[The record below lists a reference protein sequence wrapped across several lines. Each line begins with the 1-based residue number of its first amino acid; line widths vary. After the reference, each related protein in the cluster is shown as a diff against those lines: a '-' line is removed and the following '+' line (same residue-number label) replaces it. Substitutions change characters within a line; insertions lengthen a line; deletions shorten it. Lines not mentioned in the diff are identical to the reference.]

1 MKILR
6 RTLLYAIGSLLFFS
20 IESLL
25 NKTPSF
31 AASQITVR
39 YGILEQSL
47 PVSDLRKY
55 AETGKV
61 SSDLQSF
68 LNYIDS
74 DAQKNLQGALQVK
87 MSLDIAA
94 VDKVL
99 DTPFAKQVLSAVS
112 TSIARRD
119 TAGVT
124 ALRAAIILGTKSK
137 EGLSIVS
144 FLEAYPS
151 DRLVVDVPAALELA
165 SQAKKYSANSSN
177 PPDQDNL
184 SSTPFWRIAI
194 SYQRFAT
201 KNKQFAGCL
210 FGDSVSAE
218 LGNTLGEGN
227 FNFALNGLS
236 AVSLAEQLKLL
247 APVQV
252 KCQKAVIAVGGN
264 DAWYKLSNDVFVKNL
279 RESIALTRQLGA
291 KQIFLIP
298 GFYSTVAASKD
309 PSISAPNSKVDEINA
324 LINQVA
330 LAENVLVET
339 LGLQPL
345 NEKGALKEAFA
356 TTDGDHL
363 NEEGIKIYRQALF
376 KILK

>member
-6 RTLLYAIGSLLFFS
+6 RALLCVIGSLLFFG

-25 NKTPSF
+25 NNPSF

-74 DAQKNLQGALQVK
+74 DAQKKLQGALQVK

-99 DTPFAKQVLSAVS
+99 DTPFAKQILSAVS

-119 TAGVT
+119 SSGVT

-165 SQAKKYSANSSN
+165 NQAKKYSVNSSN
-177 PPDQDNL
+177 PPNQDNL
-184 SSTPFWRIAI
+184 SSTPLWRIAI
-194 SYQRFAT
+194 SYQRFAAQ
-201 KNKQFAGCL
+201 NKQFSGCL

-218 LGNTLGEGN
+218 LGSTLGEGN

-236 AVSLAEQLKLL
+236 AVSLVEQLKLL
-247 APVQV
+247 APVGV

-264 DAWYKLSNDVFVKNL
+264 DAWYKLSDEVFVKNL

-291 KQIFLIP
+291 KIFLVP

-309 PSISAPNSKVDEINA
+309 PSISAPNSRVDEINA

-330 LAENVLVET
+330 LFNNIPVET

-356 TTDGDHL
+356 SSDGDHL
-363 NEEGIKIYRQALF
+363 NDQGIKIYRQALL